1 MKIKNKKHIKKKIK
15 IKGVK
20 RRGFTL
26 LELMVYISIYTI
38 LVAQIINLVFQLEM
52 NWGKLENRIL
62 DYAKKLPTLK
72 SPINRG
78 FIALSYVIFIG
89 LITLTLSFVHVG
101 AIKNAIEQIY
111 LYMDRKDVY
120 VHEQA
125 CKDWV
130 RFVYGQNSYFS
141 AQACN
146 YMAKQKVILGDGGK
160 IDKIYQY
167 FR

>member
-78 FIALSYVIFIG
+78 FIALSYVIFI
-89 LITLTLSFVHVG
+89 
-101 AIKNAIEQIY
+101 
-111 LYMDRKDVY
+111 
-120 VHEQA
+120 
-125 CKDWV
+125 
-130 RFVYGQNSYFS
+130 
-141 AQACN
+141 
-146 YMAKQKVILGDGGK
+146 
-160 IDKIYQY
+160 
-167 FR
+167 